1 MTDWILSI
9 QKPVMLFFQSI
20 RQPFLST
27 IAECITFLGEGVWSV
42 LLVFFLYYVFDK
54 KSGFAVGA
62 ANMTGVAFCNILKVI
77 FRIPRPWVKYP
88 DELVPLRVSTATG
101 YSFPSGHS
109 TNAGSLYYSL
119 YSLYGKKRAV
129 KTVSVALMIL
139 IPLSRIY
146 LGCHWPLDVVVGI
159 ALGIAAGGLS
169 VKYAELYEDEERLG
183 KLVVR
188 AVPAAVIVAVADAV
202 LVDTGVLEKTLWK
215 DLSQAAA
222 GWSAIILFGWI
233 GKKHIH
239 FTFPEGM
246 VKRIILYVL
255 GAGVGYSCTLLW
267 LTKFTMLHYTLYNV
281 GLWLLTAFMFVFF
294 PLILRRLGFEGKEE
308 AVSTRLP

>member
-1 MTDWILSI
+1 MTDSLLSL

-20 RQPFLST
+20 RIPFLST
-27 IAECITFLGEGVWSV
+27 AAECITFLGEGVWSV
-42 LLVFFLYYVFDK
+42 LLVFFLYYVVSPR
-54 KSGFAVGA
+54 SGFALGA
-62 ANMTGVAFCNILKVI
+62 SSMTGVAFCNILKVI

-109 TNAGSLYYSL
+109 TNAGSVYYSL
-119 YSLYGKKRAV
+119 YSLYRKNRAV
-129 KTVSVALMIL
+129 KTVSIVLMIL

-159 ALGIAAGGLS
+159 ALGTAAGRLS
-169 VKYAELYEDEERLG
+169 VKYASLYEDEEKLARLAR
-183 KLVVR
+183 R
-188 AVPAAVIVAVADAV
+188 AVPAAVIAAVVDAL
-202 LVDTGVLEKTLWK
+202 LVDTLVLDKTLWK

-222 GWSAIILFGWI
+222 GWGAIILFGWI
-233 GKKHIH
+233 GRKYVH
-239 FTFPEGM
+239 FIFPEGT

-255 GAGVGYSCTLLW
+255 GAGIGYSCSLLW
-267 LTKFTMLHYTLYNV
+267 ISKFTVLHYTLYNV

-294 PLILRRLGFEGKEE
+294 PLILRRLGLEGKKEN
-308 AVSTRLP
+308 